1 MSLRLFDACLFY
13 PHPPFPASPLL
24 PPRVHHTLPALCVRA
39 FFFLR
44 GVWWTSSW
52 NDVLKTMVVGELARV
67 VLAPS
72 KAYGVRGS
80 PPKIP
85 PNATLCFEIELHS
98 ACQPSVDDVV
108 DAAEAAEAESAA
120 AAAARAAAG
129 DEPIDYGGAFNPNSR
144 ELCEMC
150 GWRGGH
156 SMDCVVFTAAYD
168 EAPVKLFVP
177 GEDGG
182 GFGGRDDFDG
192 GTDGGGAAAA
202 AAAGRESALLGP
214 EGGNAGAASPL
225 RNAIASGGGFGGG
238 GGFGAIPTSAGAP
251 AVTLENGKVPNM
263 KDVGSKTVASEFY
276 SCPKCKIKIPAADVP
291 TYQKSHGG
299 CKFCGEPFP
308 GGALGSIDE
317 LRATAAGATG
327 GGGGDE
333 PGVCAAPET
342 SAMAAAPP
350 PLPTRPRPS
359 ANAATAHNPAAAPPE
374 GASGA
379 AAAAVGLAAAAA
391 AAEKKPRGFAGR
403 VAKSFKSAFG
413 W

>member
-1 MSLRLFDACLFY
+1 
-13 PHPPFPASPLL
+13 
-24 PPRVHHTLPALCVRA
+24 
-39 FFFLR
+39 
-44 GVWWTSSW
+44 
-52 NDVLKTMVVGELARV
+52 
-67 VLAPS
+67 
-72 KAYGVRGS
+72 
-80 PPKIP
+80 
-85 PNATLCFEIELHS
+85 
-98 ACQPSVDDVV
+98 
-108 DAAEAAEAESAA
+108 
-120 AAAARAAAG
+120 
-129 DEPIDYGGAFNPNSR
+129 
-144 ELCEMC
+144 
-150 GWRGGH
+150 
-156 SMDCVVFTAAYD
+156 MDCVVFTAAYD

-214 EGGNAGAASPL
+214 EGGN
-225 RNAIASGGGFGGG
+225 
-238 GGFGAIPTSAGAP
+238 GAIPTSAGAP
-251 AVTLENGKVPNM
+251 AVTLENGKVPDM

-299 CKFCGEPFP
+299 CKFCGETFP

-359 ANAATAHNPAAAPPE
+359 VNAATAHNPAAAPPE

-379 AAAAVGLAAAAA
+379 ALAAAAAAAA